1 MMNAEQYAALTRG
14 AGLVDF
20 SERTQLELT
29 GDDRA
34 AFLHNL
40 STNEIRK
47 LSPGEGCEAFL
58 LNVQGK
64 IIGHGLVF
72 CGDSLVLETVPGEA
86 EKLLAHLDRYLIRER
101 VTLLN
106 RSADWAELLL
116 AGAEAAALLQAL
128 GLTSPP
134 RLLAHV
140 AGELAGQS
148 VSLRA
153 VEMAG
158 AGSFLLS
165 CERQTLSTIREA
177 LLAAG
182 FVACEEAA
190 FESARIEA
198 GWPLYGR
205 DITADNL
212 PQEIDRDRQ
221 AISFVKGCYLGQET
235 VARIDALGHVN
246 KTLVGLKFS
255 GSEVPAA
262 GLELTA
268 EGKTLGTV
276 KSAAWSPR
284 LSAPLALAYVRRGH
298 NAHGQALQSSLGEAE
313 VVALPLAR

>member
-1 MMNAEQYAALTRG
+1 MMHAEQYAALTRG

-20 SERTQLELT
+20 SDRTQLELT
-29 GDDRA
+29 GADRA

-40 STNEIRK
+40 SSNEIRK
-47 LSPGEGCEAFL
+47 LAPGEGCEAFL

-64 IIGHGLVF
+64 IVGHVLVF

-86 EKLLAHLDRYLIRER
+86 EKLLAHLDRYLIREK
-101 VTLLN
+101 VTLQD
-106 RSADWAELLL
+106 RSGDWAELLL
-116 AGAEAAALLQAL
+116 AGAEAAQRLQSL
-128 GLTSPP
+128 GVTPP
-134 RLLAHV
+134 QKLLAHV
-140 AGELAGQS
+140 AGQVAGHD

-165 CERQTLSTIREA
+165 CERDELSAIREA

-190 FESARIEA
+190 FDSARIEA

-205 DITADNL
+205 DLTADNL

-221 AISFVKGCYLGQET
+221 ALSFVKGCYLGQET

-246 KTLVGLKFS
+246 KTLVGLKFF
-255 GSEVPAA
+255 GSKVPAA
-262 GLELTA
+262 GLEVTA
-268 EGKTLGTV
+268 DGKTLGTV
-276 KSAAWSPR
+276 TSAAWSPR

-298 NAHGQALQSSLGEAE
+298 NAPGQALQSSRGEAE
-313 VVALPLAR
+313 VVALPLR